1 MAFIVRLVS
10 ELLVNSRRKK
20 SRLMSNIAS
29 RAIIVTG
36 GSRGLG
42 LGLISDLVANGYR
55 VATCSRSSTPELEHL
70 LANGRVFW
78 KKGAVG
84 ESRDD
89 DAFFAAAEAWAGP
102 DGIWGLVN
110 NAGITGEGILANFPN
125 VDSEHIIQT
134 NLVGALYMARLAAR
148 HMLSRTTGGR
158 IINISSIISLRGHTG
173 LAAYSASKAGL
184 DGMTRALAR
193 EIGRRQITVNS
204 INPGYLDTDISPMLQ
219 DAQKRQIVNRTPLGR
234 LGRIEDVSP
243 VVRFLL
249 SDDARFI
256 TGQCLVVDGGV
267 TC

>member
-1 MAFIVRLVS
+1 
-10 ELLVNSRRKK
+10 
-20 SRLMSNIAS
+20 MSSIDS

-42 LGLISDLVANGYR
+42 LGLTADLIANGYR
-55 VATCSRSSTPELEHL
+55 VATCSRNSTPELEGL
-70 LANGRVFW
+70 VATGKVFW
-78 KKGAVG
+78 KEGAVG

-89 DAFFAAAEAWAGP
+89 DAFFSAAEAWAGS

-110 NAGITGEGILANFPN
+110 NAAVSGEGILATFPN

-134 NLVGALYMARLAAR
+134 NLVGALYMTRLAAG
-148 HMLSRTTGGR
+148 HMLRRTTGGR
-158 IINISSIISLRGHTG
+158 IINISSIIGLRGHTG

-204 INPGYLDTDISPMLQ
+204 INPGYLDTDVSASVQ
-219 DAQKRQIVNRTPLGR
+219 EAQRRQIVNRTPLGR
-234 LGRIEDVSP
+234 LGRVDDVSP

-267 TC
+267 SC

>member
-1 MAFIVRLVS
+1 
-10 ELLVNSRRKK
+10 
-20 SRLMSNIAS
+20 MSSTAS
-29 RAIIVTG
+29 RAVIVTG

-42 LGLISDLVANGYR
+42 LGLIADLVANRYR
-55 VATCSRSSTPELEHL
+55 VATCSRSSSPELESL
-70 LANGRVFW
+70 MATGKVFW

-84 ESRDD
+84 EARDD
-89 DAFFAAAEAWAGP
+89 DAFFSAVEGWAGA

-110 NAGITGEGILANFPN
+110 NATVSGEGILATFPN

-148 HMLSRTTGGR
+148 HMLRRTTGGR
-158 IINISSIISLRGHTG
+158 IINISSIIGLRGHTG

-204 INPGYLDTDISPMLQ
+204 INPGYLDTDVSSAVQ
-219 DAQKRQIVNRTPLGR
+219 EAQRRQIVNRTPLGR
-234 LGRIEDVSP
+234 LGRIDDVSP

-249 SDDARFI
+249 SDDACFI